1 MHQSDRKGSRLG
13 KPDHRPTM
21 VRMRV
26 QAVNAGPLPSEVTDD
41 QTDADMK
48 PDDPAIEPTDGADWE
63 SSVQRLYDRKTQER
77 RPANR
82 EGDPQRYRH
91 VAQELS
97 AKHTGDASPSDPTRI
112 DPGLVDRTFSEVIL
126 GDGLIDDRTMIGSGG
141 TVARALS
148 LPSPRGSYPHWRQI
162 TGTTFL
168 EHEIIKQDARTQ
180 QVDLVLGKVVWEVLQ
195 QFGLEETYVLLMLI
209 AKLAKAPNPWEE
221 IVELHTEEL
230 LQLNI
235 WDRDRDLNR
244 GKRLRLAGNWLELVC
259 GLSLL
264 LTRSDREKSR
274 FTALRVPLWV
284 LEEMEYGGGLST
296 ALGGEQPEEAQELT
310 IRVGLGL
317 WTEQFTL
324 ATEAQKQESLV
335 EFGHQAAT
343 ILRIDP
349 TRRAFTAKLA
359 VLGLLL
365 DRLSNTQ
372 GQYLSIGSILAQ
384 LESQAKMLEIRRLKH
399 ALQSMFSKWNT
410 SLHSLHKLGW
420 EISFDPAT
428 YPAALQPSWHQPDAV
443 MPTGENDQWIDQWLQ
458 AQVRIVP
465 PHPAV
470 PAPQAVHLPL
480 TARFTGRNLA
490 QALEM
495 KGLSRAKLA
504 EQLQLDRS
512 MVTYWIK
519 GARLIQPKHR
529 EQICEILGPE
539 LAKVIR

>member
-13 KPDHRPTM
+13 KADHRPTL

-26 QAVNAGPLPSEVTDD
+26 AAANEAARLAKADDD
-41 QTDADMK
+41 QIDLDMK
-48 PDDPAIEPTDGADWE
+48 PDEQSMQPTEGADWE
-63 SSVQRLYDRKTQER
+63 SSVQRLYDRKTKER
-77 RPANR
+77 RPQTS
-82 EGDPQRYRH
+82 EGDPQRYRQ
-91 VAQELS
+91 VAQELN
-97 AKHTGDASPSDPTRI
+97 AKRDQALDQ
-112 DPGLVDRTFSEVIL
+112 TFSDVIL
-126 GDGLIDDRTMIGSGG
+126 GDGLIDDRTVIGE
-141 TVARALS
+141 VVPRALP

-168 EHEIIKQDARTQ
+168 EHEIIKQDVSTQ
-180 QVDLVLGKVVWEVLQ
+180 RVDLVLAKVTWEVLQ
-195 QFGLEETYVLLMLI
+195 QFGLEETYVLLLLV

-221 IVELHTEEL
+221 IVELHTDEL
-230 LQLNI
+230 LQLNV
-235 WDRDRDLNR
+235 WDRERDRDLNR
-244 GKRLRLAGNWLELVC
+244 GKRLRVAGNWLELVC

-264 LTRSDREKSR
+264 LTRSDRATER

-284 LEEMEYGGGLST
+284 LEEMEYGGGVTT
-296 ALGGEQPEEAQELT
+296 ALGGEQPEEAQDLT

-317 WTEQFTL
+317 WQEQFTL
-324 ATEAQKQESLV
+324 ATEAQKHESLV

-343 ILRIDP
+343 ILRLDP
-349 TRRAFTAKLA
+349 HRRGLTAKLA
-359 VLGLLL
+359 VLCLLL
-365 DRLSNTQ
+365 DRLSATR
-372 GQYLSIGSILAQ
+372 GQYLAIGSILAQ
-384 LESQAKMLEIRRLKH
+384 LESQATMLEIRRLKH
-399 ALQSMFSKWNT
+399 ALHGMFSKWNT
-410 SLHSLHKLGW
+410 SLHSLQKLGW

-428 YPAALQPSWHQPDAV
+428 YPVALQPSWHQPEAV
-443 MPTGENDQWIDQWLQ
+443 MPTGENEQWIDQWLQ

-470 PAPQAVHLPL
+470 PAPEAVHLPL

-490 QALEM
+490 QALEL

>member
-1 MHQSDRKGSRLG
+1 MVNPWRQMHQSDRKGSRLG
-13 KPDHRPTM
+13 KPDYRPTT

-26 QAVNAGPLPSEVTDD
+26 NAVNAEPRSSQEAIENQP
-41 QTDADMK
+41 DADMK
-48 PDDPAIEPTDGADWE
+48 PDDQAIQPGEGADWE

-77 RPANR
+77 RPQNR
-82 EGDPQRYRH
+82 EGDPQRYRQ

-97 AKHTGDASPSDPTRI
+97 AKRDQSFSD
-112 DPGLVDRTFSEVIL
+112 VIL
-126 GDGLIDDRTMIGSGG
+126 GDGLIDDRTMIGDVVPRS
-141 TVARALS
+141 LP

-168 EHEIIKQDARTQ
+168 EHEIIQSDASTQ
-180 QVDLVLGKVVWEVLQ
+180 RVDLMLAKVAWEVLQ
-195 QFGLEETYVLLMLI
+195 QFGLEETYVLLMLV
-209 AKLAKAPNPWEE
+209 AKLAKAANPWEE
-221 IVELHTEEL
+221 IVELRTEDL
-230 LQLNI
+230 LQLNV
-235 WDRDRDLNR
+235 WERDRELHR

-264 LTRSDREKSR
+264 LTRSDRATAR

-284 LEEMEYGGGLST
+284 LEEMEYGGGMTT

-324 ATEAQKQESLV
+324 ATEAQKHDSLV
-335 EFGHQAAT
+335 EFGHQAET
-343 ILRIDP
+343 ILRLDP
-349 TRRAFTAKLA
+349 HRRGLTAKLA

-365 DRLSNTQ
+365 DRLSSTHAQ
-372 GQYLSIGSILAQ
+372 FLSIGAILAQ
-384 LESQAKMLEIRRLKH
+384 LESRGTMLEIRRLKQS
-399 ALQSMFSKWNT
+399 LQSMFSKWNA
-410 SLHSLHKLGW
+410 SLHALQKLGW
-420 EISFDPAT
+420 EITFDPAT
-428 YPAALQPSWHQPDAV
+428 YPVALQPSWHQPEAV

-458 AQVRIVP
+458 AQIRIVP

-519 GARLIQPKHR
+519 GARLIQPRHR